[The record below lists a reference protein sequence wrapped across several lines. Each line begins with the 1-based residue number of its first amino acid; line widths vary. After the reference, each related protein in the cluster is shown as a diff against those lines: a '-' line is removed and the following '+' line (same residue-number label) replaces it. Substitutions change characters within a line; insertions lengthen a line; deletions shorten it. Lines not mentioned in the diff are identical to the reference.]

1 MSGCGADIL
10 ANELNTTLLTG
21 VDTSLPTINLT
32 DPVYQLPP
40 VGNLDDEIVR
50 ITNADL
56 TSGAV
61 GGSGTF
67 DILMSSIKAH
77 LKSEYETNKI
87 TGEQYS
93 KAYTTLTESVMNQSV
108 QFLLGRDAAY
118 WQAVTAQKQALAA
131 QAAAIT
137 ARVQLEIAKVQLQA
151 LKFEALN
158 NQSTYALTKLK
169 LSTESIGY
177 CIAKYNLDFMLPM
190 QLKSVTEQTEAARA
204 QTMDT
209 RSDGITPIV
218 GIIGKQ
224 KDLYAQQII
233 SYKRDSETKV
243 AKLFTDAWITMKTID
258 EGVLPPDGF
267 TNVSLD
273 SILSAL
279 KINNELD

>member
-10 ANELNTTLLTG
+10 ANELNDTLLDG
-21 VDTSLPTINLT
+21 VDVTLPTVNLS

-40 VGNLDDEIVR
+40 VGNLDDEITKL
-50 ITNADL
+50 TNEDL
-56 TSGAV
+56 TTGEV
-61 GGSGTF
+61 GGTGTF
-67 DILMSSIKAH
+67 DVLMKSIKAH
-77 LKSEYETNKI
+77 LKEEYQANKI

-93 KAYTTLTESVMNQSV
+93 KAYTTLVESVMGQSV
-108 QFLLGRDAAY
+108 QYLLGRDSAY

-131 QAAAIT
+131 QAAAVT

-190 QLKSVTEQTEAARA
+190 QLKGTQEQMEAARA
-204 QTMDT
+204 QTLDT
-209 RSDGITPIV
+209 RSDGITAITGTV
-218 GIIGKQ
+218 GKQ
-224 KDLYAQQII
+224 KELYAQQII

-267 TNVSLD
+267 TNLSLD
-273 SILSAL
+273 SILTAL
-279 KINNELD
+279 KANNDLD

>member
-10 ANELNTTLLTG
+10 ANELNDTLLDG
-21 VDTSLPTINLT
+21 VDVTLPTVNLS

-40 VGNLDDEIVR
+40 VGNLDDEITKL
-50 ITNADL
+50 TNEDL
-56 TSGAV
+56 TTGEV
-61 GGSGTF
+61 GGTGTF
-67 DILMSSIKAH
+67 DVLMKSIKAH
-77 LKSEYETNKI
+77 LKEEYQANKI

-93 KAYTTLTESVMNQSV
+93 KAYTTLVESVMGQSV
-108 QFLLGRDAAY
+108 QYLLGRDSAY

-131 QAAAIT
+131 QAAAVT

-190 QLKSVTEQTEAARA
+190 QLKGTQEQMEAARA
-204 QTMDT
+204 QTLDT
-209 RSDGITPIV
+209 RSDGITPITGTV
-218 GIIGKQ
+218 GKQ
-224 KDLYAQQII
+224 KELYAQQII

-267 TNVSLD
+267 TNLSLD
-273 SILSAL
+273 SILTAL
-279 KINNELD
+279 KANNDLD